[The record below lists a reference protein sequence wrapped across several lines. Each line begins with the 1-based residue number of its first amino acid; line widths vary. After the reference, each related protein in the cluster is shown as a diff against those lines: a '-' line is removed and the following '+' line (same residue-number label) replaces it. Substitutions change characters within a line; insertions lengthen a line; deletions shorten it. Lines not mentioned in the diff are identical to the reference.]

1 MKTSIPLLI
10 VLAACTAVPNG
21 AHAENGQIAAGV
33 LGGLAV
39 GTLLGSAAAPRPYAP
54 APVYVVPPP
63 PVVYEAPACYWTR
76 GAPVWDDWR
85 GIWVRPRVQ
94 VCD

>member
-1 MKTSIPLLI
+1 MKKVAMLFAA
-10 VLAACTAVPNG
+10 LAAYAVVPN
-21 AHAENGQIAAGV
+21 AARAENGQIAAGV
-33 LGGLAV
+33 LGGLAA
-39 GTLLGSAAAPRPYAP
+39 GTLLGSAIARPPYAP
-54 APVYVVPPP
+54 APVYVAPPP

-85 GIWVRPRVQ
+85 GIWVPPRVQ